1 MIWFII
7 PFFCVIT
14 FSFIKF
20 STYIK
25 EIQSI
30 SQTIL
35 YKLHVR
41 ERILS
46 FDADCSSFSLAE
58 SHHVTCKKL
67 PTNNGL
73 PMHNVLQLCFAA
85 NNILLMRKRNHAFIF
100 LANYRSSVK
109 MEHHFK
115 LGDRMIKQLL
125 NSIIT
130 KYRDLLV
137 SRS

>member
-1 MIWFII
+1 
-7 PFFCVIT
+7 
-14 FSFIKF
+14 
-20 STYIK
+20 
-25 EIQSI
+25 
-30 SQTIL
+30 
-35 YKLHVR
+35 
-41 ERILS
+41 
-46 FDADCSSFSLAE
+46 
-58 SHHVTCKKL
+58 
-67 PTNNGL
+67 
-73 PMHNVLQLCFAA
+73 MHNVLQLCFAA

-137 SRS
+137 SRSRIDLLTTDKSRYFAHNLVQ